1 MIGARRNAIASLSLA
16 IALGFTGRAAAQY
29 LAPNAPPQFGVL
41 QVRDGFAPDPM
52 VADGNGG
59 GRVSLQSVHPSC
71 RGYAS
76 EAPSH
81 VIMARSGI
89 RFLAIMVQAGYDSTL
104 LVQTPD
110 GQIYCNDDTDGRQ
123 PRVEISAGP
132 GPIRVWVGSYSSS
145 NGGPYRLG
153 LSNSTSVRSAQLG
166 MPGTGV
172 VAAPPGPPP
181 GVGSLFGET
190 QLRAGFLPD
199 PALLTGT
206 SGGPIDATSMDSSC
220 RGWITPQPSHIVMAQ
235 TGFRYL
241 RFVVSASHDTTLVV
255 QYPNGQIACNDDGG
269 GSLNPLIEGPTGPG
283 PIRVWVGSYS
293 SGSRGPY
300 TIGVTENPSVT
311 YGMLGGGVGS
321 VVVQPP
327 PPPPPPPPIQPPSE
341 SLRVDLLPRIPVTLF
356 GPGMTTA
363 TLGIWSP
370 RGGPRIELRVT
381 PVGNSLQVSAGVGS
395 SQISLVTVPADL
407 ARDALVT
414 VTQRPDHSLLVRA
427 ERAPGATDPGAQ
439 MLLLVRW
446 NGRTSVPDVA
456 EQWVGT
462 FRDRAPRWGR

>member
-1 MIGARRNAIASLSLA
+1 M
-16 IALGFTGRAAAQY
+16 
-29 LAPNAPPQFGVL
+29 AP
-41 QVRDGFAPDPM
+41 
-52 VADGNGG
+52 
-59 GRVSLQSVHPSC
+59 
-71 RGYAS
+71 
-76 EAPSH
+76 
-81 VIMARSGI
+81 SGI
-89 RFLAIMVQAGYDSTL
+89 RFLAIMVQAEYDSTL

-123 PRVEISAGP
+123 PRVEVSTGT
-132 GPIRVWVGSYSSS
+132 GPIRIWVGSYSSS
-145 NGGPYRLG
+145 GGGPYRLG
-153 LSNSTSVRSAQLG
+153 LSNSPAVRSAQLG

-172 VAAPPGPPP
+172 VVAPPQAPPP
-181 GVGSLFGET
+181 GAGSLFGDT

-199 PALLTGT
+199 PALLNG
-206 SGGPIDATSMDSSC
+206 SAGGPIGADSMNSSC
-220 RGWITPQPSHIVMAQ
+220 RGWITPQPSHIVFARSAFQ
-235 TGFRYL
+235 YL

-255 QYPNGQIACNDDGG
+255 QYPDGRVACNDDGG

-300 TIGVTENPSVT
+300 TVGVTENPNLT
-311 YGMLGGGVGS
+311 YAMLGSGGVGS

-327 PPPPPPPPIQPPSE
+327 PQLPPQPPVPPPSDVA
-341 SLRVDLLPRIPVTLF
+341 RVDLLPRIPVTLF

-370 RGGPRIELRVT
+370 RGGPRIELQVT
-381 PVGNSLQVSAGVGS
+381 PVGNSLQVSANIGS
-395 SQISLVTVPADL
+395 NQVSLITVPADL

-439 MLLLVRW
+439 MLMLVRW
-446 NGRTSVPDVA
+446 NGRTTAPDVV
-456 EQWVGT
+456 EQWIGT